1 MYMLSI
7 EDVQKHTKKTFLP
20 KKVFCL
26 NALLMVIK
34 AKIRNEIEMVRF
46 NILPITKV
54 NYIHKEF
61 SIDVLRKKSLKLF
74 VEHPDQN
81 IQDQRILIP
90 L

>member
-1 MYMLSI
+1 MS
-7 EDVQKHTKKTFLP
+7 KNTKKNCKSFLP

-34 AKIRNEIEMVRF
+34 AKIRNEIEMDRF

-61 SIDVLRKKSLKLF
+61 SIDVLRKKNRRNFL
-74 VEHPDQN
+74 
-81 IQDQRILIP
+81 LITQTKISKTKEY
-90 L
+90 